1 VTKLLRFFPVNMAT
15 RGSKNEVGHS
25 DVKDETSLKLYVT
38 RMNLLFDLGLRDS
51 DIGSRIQ

>member
-1 VTKLLRFFPVNMAT
+1 VTKLLKFFPVNMAT